1 MAWYCGFHA
10 GGSPHLRSP
19 VRGRRPDLKL
29 PLARDLIRIERRR
42 VARTRLPIWK
52 SGFESPPKRAPRT
65 GTISPRA
72 LEVLLHRLEIAA
84 LPSAVAVAGVTVG
97 HIAVPHRDRG
107 AARRRLQQH
116 FDLRIRIG
124 GGEFGGAPR
133 LDDAPAR
140 LELEIPSG
148 DVAVPHRERGA
159 FLRGDLRL
167 LPAGDLFV
175 AAAAQPSVI
184 DILGAC
190 RNKVGYR

>member
-1 MAWYCGFHA
+1 MAKPDFQS
-10 GGSPHLRSP
+10 GS
-19 VRGRRPDLKL
+19 RGSNRTPSAHR
-29 PLARDLIRIERRR
+29 AR
-42 VARTRLPIWK
+42 
-52 SGFESPPKRAPRT
+52 

-133 LDDAPAR
+133 LNDAPAW
-140 LELEIPSG
+140 LEPQIPSG

-175 AAAAQPSVI
+175 AAAAQP
-184 DILGAC
+184 
-190 RNKVGYR
+190 